1 MGLSR
6 KDRSAKSLIT
16 MKGILIKLFSTFTL
30 CFCALISTNSI
41 AKTVEDPILYHK
53 YPALDSAIL
62 SANKELKYEVLY
74 FFNYNCPSCFE
85 FEEVVENWEKNIPPN
100 TALKSVPT
108 IVHKEW
114 EWAAKMH
121 FYAKKMSPNFTRS
134 SIYNTDTIQK
144 HTIYSME
151 DMVSTLSWEL
161 NVPAKAIERVV
172 SKFDVDP
179 LMKKSEDLANMFD
192 VVGTPTLV
200 LNAVGKGVYK
210 IQPNNVLT
218 YKQMMQLVNG
228 IIAYLEHK

>member
-1 MGLSR
+1 MITAIVSFVRSLS
-6 KDRSAKSLIT
+6 SI
-16 MKGILIKLFSTFTL
+16 ILI
-30 CFCALISTNSI
+30 FCALVGSVS
-41 AKTVEDPILYHK
+41 AAEVKEDPILYHK
-53 YPALDSAIL
+53 YPALEKPLL
-62 SANKELKYEVLY
+62 SSDIELKYEVLY

-85 FEEVVENWEKNIPPN
+85 FEEVVENWEKNMPPN

-121 FYAKKMSPNFTRS
+121 FYAKKMSPAFSRS
-134 SIYNTDTIQK
+134 SIYSTDTIQNY
-144 HTIYSME
+144 TINSME
-151 DMVSTLSWEL
+151 DMVATLSSEL
-161 NVPAKAIERVV
+161 NVPATAIERVV
-172 SKFDVDP
+172 SKFDASP
-179 LMKKSEDLANMFD
+179 LMRKSEELASMFE